1 MTNQIPPNDGKT
13 KQHTV
18 KNVEPLSDEFF
29 DDLVTELDSDEI
41 VGIILGGSYA
51 RNEATPF
58 SDVDIA
64 CFVPDSLKPTPK
76 RFIYRDG
83 RLLSIGTKTVADI
96 RSELARPERAIFIVS
111 GFRRLLLDKDGSVG
125 RLMREIEIFDWEPL
139 QKAADRYASFG
150 MMIYAEHVHKIL
162 SEIFKRDELALPYAT
177 SKLLSCLTEV
187 VAVQR
192 GVLVKNDSTYYRQ
205 VQETMGLVSAW
216 TRYHRLA
223 SGVDVVAA
231 DDRPVMARGIAALC
245 LYRETIALLR
255 TVMHPDHLQVA
266 EQAMQIVDQAEFL
279 HQFGFGGAREWN

>member
-1 MTNQIPPNDGKT
+1 MTNQTSPGDGKT

-18 KNVEPLSDEFF
+18 KSVEPLSDEYF
-29 DDLVTELDSDEI
+29 DDLVAELDSDEI

-96 RSELARPERAIFIVS
+96 RSELARAERAIFIVS
-111 GFRRLLLDKDGSVG
+111 GFRRVLLDKDGSVG
-125 RLMREIEIFDWEPL
+125 RLIREIETFDWEPL
-139 QKAADRYASFG
+139 KRAADSYANFG

-162 SEIFKRDELALPYAT
+162 SEIFKRDDLALSYAT
-177 SKLLSCLTEV
+177 SKLLSCLTEA

-192 GVLVKNDSTYYRQ
+192 GVLIKNDSTYFRQ
-205 VQETMGLVSAW
+205 VQEAIGLDSAW

-231 DDRPVMARGIAALC
+231 DDKPVRTRGIAALN
-245 LYRETIALLR
+245 LYRETFALLR
-255 TVMHPDHLQVA
+255 PTMHSDHLEVA
-266 EQAMQIVDQAEFL
+266 EQAIRVIDEALAFL
-279 HQFGFGGAREWN
+279 SSMF

>member
-1 MTNQIPPNDGKT
+1 MTNQIPPNEGKT

-18 KNVEPLSDEFF
+18 KSVEPLTDEFF
-29 DDLVTELDSDEI
+29 DDLVAELDSDEI
-41 VGIILGGSYA
+41 IGIILGGSYA

-83 RLLSIGTKTVADI
+83 RLVSIGSRTVSGTH
-96 RSELARPERAIFIVS
+96 SELARPERAIFIVS
-111 GFRRLLLDKDGSVG
+111 GFRRVLLDKDGSVSG
-125 RLMREIEIFDWEPL
+125 LMREIETFKWEPL
-139 QKAADRYASFG
+139 QKAADSYTSFG

-162 SEIFKRDELALPYAT
+162 GEIFKRDDLALSYAT
-177 SKLLSCLTEV
+177 SKLLSCLTEA

-205 VQETMGLVSAW
+205 VQETIGLASAW

-223 SGVDVVAA
+223 AGIDLVPGDKLAVKTRGVAA
-231 DDRPVMARGIAALC
+231 LY
-245 LYRETIALLR
+245 LYRETVALLR
-255 TVMHPDHLQVA
+255 SAMQSDHLEVA
-266 EQAMQIVDQAEFL
+266 EQAIQVVDEAL
-279 HQFGFGGAREWN
+279 ALLSSMV